1 MSMTVSLQGMITLT
15 DNLIGSVQMQ
25 KQLNLPVTGTVDSQ
39 SNGFTVNT
47 TSSSLPVPVS
57 PATFVYIRNLST
69 TATVTVTW
77 TPNTAISATVI
88 VLQPGSVANNGS
100 YILFEE
106 TNSSSGITAVSVIA
120 SLNLTPIEFLILG

>member
-15 DNLIGSVQMQ
+15 DNLTGSVQMQ
-25 KQLNLPVTGTVDSQ
+25 KQLNLPITGTVDVQ
-39 SNGFTVNT
+39 SNGYMVNT
-47 TSSSLPVPVS
+47 TSSNLPVPVS

-88 VLQPGSVANNGS
+88 VLQPGAVANNGS
-100 YILFEE
+100 YILFEG